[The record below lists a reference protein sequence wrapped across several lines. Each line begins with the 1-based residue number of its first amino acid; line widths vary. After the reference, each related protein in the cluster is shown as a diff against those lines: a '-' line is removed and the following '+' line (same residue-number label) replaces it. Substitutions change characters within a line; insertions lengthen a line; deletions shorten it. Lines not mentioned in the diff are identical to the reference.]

1 MSKSRTAVAAVLI
14 AGATALPFAVAPA
27 SAVAAPSASVARTLQ
42 FNGEEERLARDLY
55 VALSRVHD
63 GARPMSNN
71 TRSEQRHHDA
81 LGRLLTRYGIS
92 DPSAGR
98 APGSY
103 AFPELQKLYD
113 GWYAR
118 GKTSLKAAYQVGVE
132 LEKRDIDDLT
142 KARAAARDA
151 AVKRVYSNL
160 LSGSENHL
168 AAFQRAASGTRP
180 CAAPAPQDVC
190 PCR

>member
-27 SAVAAPSASVARTLQ
+27 SAVAAQSASVARTLQ
-42 FNGEEERLARDLY
+42 FNREEERLARDLY

-63 GARPMSNN
+63 GARPMSNI

-142 KARAAARDA
+142 KARDA
-151 AVKRVYSNL
+151 DVKRVYSNL

-180 CAAPAPQDVC
+180 CAAPAPQDAC

>member
-42 FNGEEERLARDLY
+42 FNREEERLARDLY
-55 VALSRVHD
+55 AALSRVHD
-63 GARPMSNN
+63 GARPMSNI

-118 GKTSLKAAYQVGVE
+118 GKTSL
-132 LEKRDIDDLT
+132 RDIDDLT
-142 KARAAARDA
+142 KARASARDA
-151 AVKRVYSNL
+151 DVKRVYSNL

-180 CAAPAPQDVC
+180 CAAPAPQDAC